1 MQITETKMI
10 KYKLNCKNNHE
21 FESWFANS
29 SEFEKLKKKN
39 LLECIYC
46 DSKKYASNRCNQPE
60 LGQCP
65 QSAWNIWKVSLWSPV
80 RPLSAYQSA
89 LGHGNQLQD

>member
-29 SEFEKLKKKN
+29 SEFEKLKKKK
-39 LLECIYC
+39 E
-46 DSKKYASNRCNQPE
+46 KM
-60 LGQCP
+60 
-65 QSAWNIWKVSLWSPV
+65 
-80 RPLSAYQSA
+80 
-89 LGHGNQLQD
+89 